1 MAMTWHIMVIC
12 LGNICRSP
20 MAEGFLKARLPEAEV
35 ASAGLEWA
43 TQGWSADDCSV
54 RAMAE
59 HGIDISSHRAQR
71 LTEALLEGVDVVLTM
86 EQDQVGIVRR
96 RFPGFK
102 GEVRRLCEG
111 SDVEDPYGY
120 PFSFFREVCQQISE
134 GVDVFCK
141 ALPDKV
147 PGR

>member
-1 MAMTWHIMVIC
+1 MELNIMVVC

-20 MAEGFLKARLPEAEV
+20 MAEAFLKARLPDAEV

-43 TQGWSADDCSV
+43 TTGWSADDYSV

-59 HGIDISSHRAQR
+59 HGIDISDHRAQR
-71 LTEALLEGVDVVLTM
+71 LTEGLLEGVDIVLTM

-102 GEVRRLCEG
+102 GEVRRLCKG
-111 SDVEDPYGY
+111 TDVEDPYGY
-120 PFSFFREVCQQISE
+120 PFSVFKEVCQQIAE
-134 GVDVFCK
+134 GVDDFCQTLQGK
-141 ALPDKV
+141 AS
-147 PGR
+147 GQ

>member
-1 MAMTWHIMVIC
+1 MAWNIMVIC

-20 MAEGFLKARLPEAEV
+20 MAEAFLKERLPDAKI

-43 TQGWSADDCSV
+43 TQGWSADDYSV

-59 HGIDISSHRAQR
+59 HGIDISDHRAQH
-71 LTEALLEGVDVVLTM
+71 LTEDLLEGVDIVLTM
-86 EQDQVGIVRR
+86 EQDQVRIVQR

-111 SDVEDPYGY
+111 TDVEDPYGY
-120 PFSFFREVCQQISE
+120 PFIVFREVCQQISE
-134 GVDVFCK
+134 GVEVFCK
-141 ALPDKV
+141 TLSCKV
-147 PGR
+147 PER